1 MKIIKKLSAILVLA
15 SMSGCMSLDERLAS
29 SDPTIKREAEIE
41 LIRDSF
47 KKGTKQQRLAAV
59 EKVTYQDILIAV
71 AKSATL
77 DTKEEGVASVA
88 KITDK
93 KELAQ
98 IAKVSRVKDV
108 SVAACQK
115 IADQEICF
123 DLAQNAALA
132 ETRLVAYEQLQDQV
146 RLLSVAQ
153 SAMDRAI
160 KLAAMKR
167 VIDKEKLLPIAF
179 ASVTPVR
186 ENRGESKVNSATDK
200 ITAMK
205 MAAAKKGPSMSKVVD
220 SHINETTSSVD
231 VGLVNAFIENCANDD
246 VFIRMID
253 AYGEKLTSSQC
264 ELLRVKSKNSVVHEN
279 LNSIADLKIANSL
292 KSWMR
297 EPGFHDMDEYCAKFM
312 RIKNKNIKDRVF
324 FETCRQ
330 IRSRG
335 ESYPR
340 RYYESWIKVVKEL
353 SVECMLKCI
362 LEKYD
367 NIADYVY
374 CMRDDNALP
383 FIKGIITEKTLSNSY
398 LDAQLDKCLETLLS
412 KVRKEYED
420 DVIGIMP
427 VGIEEEK
434 LRIVAEK
441 ITAPDAAIAF
451 LRKGFENVQDYMIR
465 DCMLK
470 LDGEYKSRI
479 LEEAKKRYESNKSK
493 VCLGPFYLGMPL
505 CDALIQRDAL
515 GISGMDAWFVLEN
528 VKNENPNIIENWK
541 ISAMTFTPKAALKF
555 LDCEDAHV
563 LQQAIKQC
571 VKKQKGRAN
580 SWDYASEIKTDV
592 SFDSSTRVNFFSPT
606 GTTTDYSSKLVSEY
620 KNAKLGIGLR
630 YEKKTGELCFY
641 KYE

>member
-1 MKIIKKLSAILVLA
+1 MKIVKKLSAILVLA

-47 KKGTKQQRLAAV
+47 KKGRKQQRLAAV
-59 EKVTYQDILIAV
+59 EKVTCQDILIAV

-93 KELAQ
+93 KGLAQ

-108 SVAACQK
+108 GVAACQK

-179 ASVTPVR
+179 ARVTPVR
-186 ENRGESKVNSATDK
+186 ENRGASKVNSATDK

-205 MAAAKKGPSMSKVVD
+205 MASAKKGPSMSKVVD

-264 ELLRVKSKNSVVHEN
+264 ELLRVKSKNLVVHEN

-297 EPGFHDMDEYCAKFM
+297 EPGFHGMDEYCAKFM

-335 ESYPR
+335 ELYPR
-340 RYYESWIKVVKEL
+340 RYYESWIKVVNEL
-353 SVECMLKCI
+353 GVECMLKCI

-374 CMRDDNALP
+374 CMSDDKALP

-398 LDAQLDKCLETLLS
+398 LDAQLDKCFETLLS

-420 DVIGIMP
+420 DVIDIIP

-434 LRIVAEK
+434 LRIVAKK
-441 ITAPDAAIAF
+441 ITAPDAAIVF
-451 LRKGFENVQDYMIR
+451 LRKGFKNVQDYMIR
-465 DCMLK
+465 DCMLN
-470 LDGEYKSRI
+470 LDEKFKSRI

-493 VCLGPFYLGMPL
+493 VCMGPFYLGMPL

-515 GISGMDAWFVLEN
+515 GISGVDAWFVLEN

-580 SWDYASEIKTDV
+580 SWDYASEIRTDV
-592 SFDSSTRVNFFSPT
+592 SIDSSTRINFFSPT

-641 KYE
+641 KY

>member
-1 MKIIKKLSAILVLA
+1 MKIVKKLSAILVLA

-47 KKGTKQQRLAAV
+47 KKGRKQQRLAAV
-59 EKVTYQDILIAV
+59 EKVTCQDILIAV

-93 KELAQ
+93 KGLAQ

-108 SVAACQK
+108 GVAACQK

-179 ASVTPVR
+179 ARVTPVR
-186 ENRGESKVNSATDK
+186 ENRGASKVNSATDK

-205 MAAAKKGPSMSKVVD
+205 MASAKKGPSMSKVVD

-264 ELLRVKSKNSVVHEN
+264 ELLRVKSKNSTVHEN

-297 EPGFHDMDEYCAKFM
+297 EPGFHGMDEYCAKFM
-312 RIKNKNIKDRVF
+312 RIKN
-324 FETCRQ
+324 
-330 IRSRG
+330 RG
-335 ESYPR
+335 FVHKCGS
-340 RYYESWIKVVKEL
+340 
-353 SVECMLKCI
+353 LK
-362 LEKYD
+362 
-367 NIADYVY
+367 A
-374 CMRDDNALP
+374 
-383 FIKGIITEKTLSNSY
+383 
-398 LDAQLDKCLETLLS
+398 
-412 KVRKEYED
+412 
-420 DVIGIMP
+420 
-427 VGIEEEK
+427 
-434 LRIVAEK
+434 
-441 ITAPDAAIAF
+441 
-451 LRKGFENVQDYMIR
+451 
-465 DCMLK
+465 
-470 LDGEYKSRI
+470 
-479 LEEAKKRYESNKSK
+479 
-493 VCLGPFYLGMPL
+493 
-505 CDALIQRDAL
+505 
-515 GISGMDAWFVLEN
+515 
-528 VKNENPNIIENWK
+528 
-541 ISAMTFTPKAALKF
+541 
-555 LDCEDAHV
+555 
-563 LQQAIKQC
+563 
-571 VKKQKGRAN
+571 
-580 SWDYASEIKTDV
+580 
-592 SFDSSTRVNFFSPT
+592 
-606 GTTTDYSSKLVSEY
+606 
-620 KNAKLGIGLR
+620 
-630 YEKKTGELCFY
+630 
-641 KYE
+641 